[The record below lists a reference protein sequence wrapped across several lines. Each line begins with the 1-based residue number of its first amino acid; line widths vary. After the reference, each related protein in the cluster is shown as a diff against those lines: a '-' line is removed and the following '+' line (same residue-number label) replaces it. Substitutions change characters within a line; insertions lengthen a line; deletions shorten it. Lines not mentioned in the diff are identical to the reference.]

1 MMGAGMGLLVFG
13 VVVLLGVHLLRVVA
27 PALRAALIARLGK
40 PTFMVLYGLVSLV
53 GLCLVVVGFG
63 QARAVT
69 GLLYAPPVFLKHIA
83 LLLMLPAFICLA
95 AGCLP
100 AGRIA
105 VKTRA
110 PLVLAIKIWALAH
123 LLANGET
130 ASVLLFGAFLAWGVI
145 VRVSLKRR
153 ERAGEE
159 VLPVFRSPRF
169 DVMAIALGLLAYALF
184 VLKLHELLIGI
195 SPIAMS

>member
-1 MMGAGMGLLVFG
+1 MGLLVLG
-13 VVVLLGVHLLRVVA
+13 IVVLFGVHLLRIVV
-27 PALRAALIARLGK
+27 PGLRAMLIARLGK
-40 PTFMVLYGLVSLV
+40 PTFLALYGLVSLA

-63 QARAVT
+63 QARAST
-69 GLLYAPPVFLKHIA
+69 GLLYAPPVFLKHVA

-95 AGCLP
+95 AGFLP

-105 VKTRA
+105 VKTRH
-110 PLVLAIKIWALAH
+110 PQVLAIKIWALAH

-145 VRVSLKRR
+145 ARISLKRR
-153 ERAGEE
+153 ARAGED

-169 DVMAIALGLLAYALF
+169 DVMAIALGLLAYGLF
-184 VLKLHELLIGI
+184 VLKLHEVLIGV
-195 SPIAMS
+195 SPIALS